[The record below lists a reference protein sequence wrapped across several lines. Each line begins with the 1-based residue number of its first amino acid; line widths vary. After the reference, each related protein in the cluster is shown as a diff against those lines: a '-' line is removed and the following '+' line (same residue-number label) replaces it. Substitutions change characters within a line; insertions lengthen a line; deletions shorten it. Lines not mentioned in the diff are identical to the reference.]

1 MPTSRPLQ
9 SPPSWHGLWPA
20 MIVPFLSC
28 LLYFVLLSGDPVAKH
43 VYSLTKVFTVI
54 WPLFWVVLVERRGFP
69 RLDLRSS
76 KHWKALPLG
85 ALTGGLLGAL
95 ILLLYHTALGPA
107 ARSSAAEIREKVIDL
122 GVLDHYILFAAFL
135 SVLHSFIEEYYW
147 RWFVFGG
154 LDRLLG
160 RWAALLL
167 AALAFASHHYV
178 VLSQFFGLPLVL
190 LFGTCVG
197 VGGAIWSL
205 LYRRQ
210 GTLAGAWISHLLVD
224 AAIMWIGYDL
234 VF

>member
-1 MPTSRPLQ
+1 MT
-9 SPPSWHGLWPA
+9 
-20 MIVPFLSC
+20 IPFLSS
-28 LLYFVLLSGDPVAKH
+28 LLYFVLLSDNPVAKLI
-43 VYSLTKVFTVI
+43 YTLTKVFTVI

-69 RLDLRSS
+69 GLSLRSS

-95 ILLLYHTALGPA
+95 IVLLYQTALGPA
-107 ARSSAAEIREKVIDL
+107 VRASAAQIREKATDL
-122 GVLDHYILFAAFL
+122 GILDHYVLFAAFL

-160 RWAALLL
+160 RWVALLL
-167 AALAFASHHYV
+167 AALAFAAHHYV

-190 LFGTCVG
+190 LCGTCVG

-234 VF
+234 IFC